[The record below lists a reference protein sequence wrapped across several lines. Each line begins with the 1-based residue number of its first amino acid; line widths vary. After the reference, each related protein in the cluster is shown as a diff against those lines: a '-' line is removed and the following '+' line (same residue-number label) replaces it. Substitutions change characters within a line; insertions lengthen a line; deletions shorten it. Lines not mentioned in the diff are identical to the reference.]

1 MSLMN
6 ISLNKTKG
14 FTLFELM
21 IVVAVIGIISAIAVP
36 AYRSYIETAN
46 MTKVTANFEEA
57 VRLARNTFAKDKT
70 RVAIGLAASAPNDTD
85 GWIAMFNR
93 TGVAAPGGGPA
104 YIPSDNN
111 KDTGRGD
118 KITGAVGVK
127 WRPAKTGKKPKS
139 ARLEIWRPLYLSLIE
154 QRARITTNDIEI
166 KIQRSP

>member
-1 MSLMN
+1 MAN
-6 ISLNKTKG
+6 CLNKNKG

-46 MTKVTANFEEA
+46 MTKVTAHFEEA

-70 RVAIGLAASAPNDTD
+70 RVTIGLTASAPNDTE
-85 GWIAMFNR
+85 GWITLFNS
-93 TGVAAPGGGPA
+93 TGVSAPGGGPA
-104 YIPSDNN
+104 YIPSDNK
-111 KDTGRGD
+111 KDGGRGD
-118 KITGAVGVK
+118 MITGAVGVK
-127 WRPAKTGKKPKS
+127 WRPAKTGTKPKP

-154 QRARITTNDIEI
+154 QRARITSNDIEI

>member
-21 IVVAVIGIISAIAVP
+21 IVVAVIGIISAIAMP

-57 VRLARNTFAKDKT
+57 VRLARNTFAKDQT
-70 RVAIGLAASAPNDTD
+70 RVTIGLAASAPNDTE

-93 TGVAAPGGGPA
+93 TGVLAPGGGPA
-104 YIPSDNN
+104 YIKSDDT
-111 KDTGRGD
+111 KDSGRGD
-118 KITGAVGVK
+118 MITGAVGVR
-127 WRPAKTGKKPKS
+127 WRPAKTGKKPKP